1 MSADAKSRKLVLI
14 THEFDPK
21 RGGIAT
27 FCEEI
32 ASAAHEAGHAV
43 EVWTHRDR
51 DGGGREWPFPV
62 RRLNMPGSHGLRCQ
76 LVTAAAL
83 FAERGR
89 LRDATVLFAEPGPM
103 LAALWL
109 LPLGDALPRRLALT
123 FHGSEILRFHHS
135 LFVRP
140 LMRSLIRRAFRI
152 STLTEYTRDL
162 LLRHFPEA
170 AGKTFLTPGAVRG
183 GTTQATSLEDTI
195 PRADAGR
202 LVVLT
207 VGRLHPRKGQLQ
219 TLRALDALPEELRG
233 RVEYWI
239 VGKAGDRHHEHL
251 LQIAAAKAGVRVRFL
266 GGLSDAQLDLVYR
279 RADVFALTS
288 VEHGHSV
295 EGFGLV
301 YLDAAARGL
310 PVVAHRIGG
319 VPEAV
324 SDGETGLLV
333 PPDRPAELTAA
344 FERLLTDA
352 GLRRRLAAAGPA
364 WARKT
369 SWRGSAERILADD
382 SS

>member
-1 MSADAKSRKLVLI
+1 MSADAKSRRLVLI

-32 ASAAHEAGHAV
+32 ALAAHAAGHDV
-43 EVWTHRDR
+43 EVWTHRDHES
-51 DGGGREWPFPV
+51 GGREWPFPV
-62 RRLNMPGSHGLRCQ
+62 RRLAMRGSHGLRCQ
-76 LVTAAAL
+76 LVTASAL
-83 FAERGR
+83 FAERKR
-89 LRDATVLFAEPGPM
+89 LRDATVLLAEPGPM

-109 LPLGDALPRRLALT
+109 LPFREALPRRLALT
-123 FHGSEILRFHHS
+123 FHGSEILRFHHNPV
-135 LFVRP
+135 VRP
-140 LMRSLIRRAFRI
+140 LLRALVSRSFRI
-152 STLTEYTRDL
+152 STLTAYTRDL
-162 LLRHFPEA
+162 LCRHFPEA
-170 AGKTFLTPGAVRG
+170 AGKTLLTPGAVRG
-183 GTTQATSLEDTI
+183 GTVSESAVKNILPGDDN
-195 PRADAGR
+195 RR

-219 TLRALDALPEELRG
+219 TLRALDSLPTELRD

-251 LQIAAAKAGVRVRFL
+251 LQIAAAAAGVRVRFL

-324 SDGETGLLV
+324 RDGETGLLV

-344 FERLLTDA
+344 FEKLLTDA
-352 GLRRRLAAAGPA
+352 ALRRRLAAAGPA
-364 WARKT
+364 WAQRT
-369 SWRGSAERILADD
+369 SWRESAELMLAEET
-382 SS
+382 S

>member
-1 MSADAKSRKLVLI
+1 MSADAKSRKLVLL

-32 ASAAHEAGHAV
+32 ALAAHAAGHAV

-51 DGGGREWPFPV
+51 EGVGREWPFPV
-62 RRLNMPGSHGLRCQ
+62 RRLAMRGSHGLRCQ
-76 LVTAAAL
+76 MVTASAL
-83 FAERGR
+83 FSERKR
-89 LRDATVLFAEPGPM
+89 LHDATVLLAEPGPM

-109 LPLGDALPRRLALT
+109 LPFRDALPRRLALT
-123 FHGSEILRFHHS
+123 FHGSEILRFHHNPI
-135 LFVRP
+135 VRP
-140 LMRSLIRRAFRI
+140 LMRALVRRAFRI
-152 STLTEYTRDL
+152 STLTGYTRDL
-162 LLRHFPEA
+162 LCRHFPEA
-170 AGKTFLTPGAVRG
+170 ADKTVLTPGAVRG
-183 GTTQATSLEDTI
+183 GTTPISSTGNASSS
-195 PRADAGR
+195 DAGR

-219 TLRALDALPEELRG
+219 TLRALDALPAQLRE

-239 VGKAGDRHHEHL
+239 VGKAGDRHHEDL
-251 LQIAAAKAGVRVRFL
+251 LQIAAANAAVRVRFL

-333 PPDRPAELTAA
+333 APDRPAELTAA
-344 FERLLTDA
+344 FEKLLTDA
-352 GLRRRLAAAGPA
+352 GLRRRIAAAGPA
-364 WARKT
+364 WALKN
-369 SWRGSAERILADD
+369 SWRESAERLLEEE